1 MPKYNA
7 INRQGSD
14 TPEDRQFVQQSI
26 NFSMRA
32 RGAVSRAAEAKQVS
46 VSSIYDT
53 ALLVMADLSDQEQVE
68 VMRSMGRLTEDEAE
82 AVRAHLAAPTAPP
95 IGRTYRAQNPRAS
108 YRIINR
114 SQADVP
120 DEERYVL
127 QSVLFSSLAR
137 RRATEA
143 AKHLWVSVASWID
156 AALLFFT
163 SYDDAEQ
170 VRMMRAKGKLTE
182 DEAAQVQA
190 ILAATRD
197 APAGVPA

>member
-53 ALLVMADLSDQEQVE
+53 ALLVMADLEQVE

-114 SQADVP
+114 AQGDVP
-120 DEERYVL
+120 DEDRYVL

-156 AALLFFT
+156 AALRFFT

-170 VRMMRAKGKLTE
+170 VRMMRAKGKLTA

-190 ILAATRD
+190 ILAATRN
-197 APAGVPA
+197 APAEVPA

>member
-53 ALLVMADLSDQEQVE
+53 ALLVMADLSD
-68 VMRSMGRLTEDEAE
+68 
-82 AVRAHLAAPTAPP
+82 
-95 IGRTYRAQNPRAS
+95 
-108 YRIINR
+108 
-114 SQADVP
+114 
-120 DEERYVL
+120 
-127 QSVLFSSLAR
+127 
-137 RRATEA
+137 
-143 AKHLWVSVASWID
+143 
-156 AALLFFT
+156 
-163 SYDDAEQ
+163 AEQ
-170 VRMMRAKGKLTE
+170 VRMMRAKGKLTA

-190 ILAATRD
+190 ILAATRN
-197 APAGVPA
+197 APAEVPA